1 MYISER
7 VDSLQQEETFLLQ
20 HMHPDLARLRGE
32 LRSVAEG
39 EIDWV
44 YYGPLE
50 LLKYGSLE

>member
-7 VDSLQQEETFLLQ
+7 VDSLQQEETCLLE

-32 LRSVAEG
+32 PRSVAES

-44 YYGPLE
+44 
-50 LLKYGSLE
+50 